1 MAYNPTIEKK
11 MKKLKIITFLIKML
25 ERNDFNLLIIVI
37 LFLRKLSIVAENKD

>member
-1 MAYNPTIEKK
+1 MAYNPLIEKK
-11 MKKLKIITFLIKML
+11 MKKLKIISYLIKML

>member
-1 MAYNPTIEKK
+1 MAYNPIIEKK
-11 MKKLKIITFLIKML
+11 MKKLRTIYYLMKML